1 MNANTMRMAF
11 GIYLVTALL
20 GIPTIHAAS
29 PIKALESRV
38 TENEADISANSALI
52 ADHEARITTNGS
64 DINANSVLIDDN
76 TIRINALRPSVSVRA
91 NGERIGTYL
100 TTIDS
105 GSNTRPT
112 QVTVMNDNEYLFNIC
127 LDTGECDT
135 TNEGGLMPPTN
146 GQFAN
151 IFVYRSADCSGQAYF
166 MEQELVDIQG
176 LGSLLKGS
184 GYVFDTAG
192 GIYYLPINTTPI
204 RDEVLSSKPVGG
216 NICGDPP
223 SIPQRPMLYAVFPND
238 DPSVTGVS
246 TSSFALPLSLGF

>member
-100 TTIDS
+100 ITNEDPS
-105 GSNTRPT
+105 GGQPN
-112 QVTVMNDNEYLFNIC
+112 QVTVMNDSEYIFSICLVGCGGTKNEGDLMWPNTNAATLIVYTTVDCTGQEYLLESQI
-127 LDTGECDT
+127 
-135 TNEGGLMPPTN
+135 
-146 GQFAN
+146 
-151 IFVYRSADCSGQAYF
+151 
-166 MEQELVDIQG
+166 ELING
-176 LGSLLKGS
+176 LGSVNGCLNPHVNGEHITVDMASMTEGALTPSFLFAQAIG
-184 GYVFDTAG
+184 
-192 GIYYLPINTTPI
+192 LPASP
-204 RDEVLSSKPVGG
+204 
-216 NICGDPP
+216 
-223 SIPQRPMLYAVFPND
+223 VFPVFPRN
-238 DPSVTGVS
+238 
-246 TSSFALPLSLGF
+246 